1 MTTRHLHRQFFAA
14 LATAALLV
22 LAVSLGLFSGGF
34 PATPDAAAA
43 TTPKKKTAKP
53 TTVTIADYAKGAQLS
68 AQGRTVAI
76 AVQTGS
82 GAELRVG
89 TGVKT
94 PTRAVG
100 AGPLPAWA
108 QPHVGTDAAG
118 TVVITYPRCSTD
130 AVRSCDLYVWTAK
143 AKKAIRLTAIS
154 DPKRGET
161 EGVLDRGNLALV
173 REKAA
178 ILSTLDSVA
187 VGREPYRTD
196 IYYKPMGGAL
206 KRVTASGGRKI
217 ALRGNW
223 IADVRDTTPAGSD
236 DHECGQTT
244 IGLLSLTGT
253 RRDVRLANCGDT
265 GRQFSGPAFS
275 GTALLFGE
283 VQTTGQGVAFRYDP
297 TTQVTTKASIRRHL
311 EHWAPVNAGTGY
323 ALGTTADDGIC
334 GEEPDAEEDVDE
346 NGDPIVATTPVAAP
360 ACKLTRITGMTMANP
375 TTPKKR

>member
-1 MTTRHLHRQFFAA
+1 MTTRPFHRHLFMAV
-14 LATAALLV
+14 ATAALLV
-22 LAVSLGLFSGGF
+22 LCLGVFAGGL
-34 PATPDAAAA
+34 PATATDAAAA
-43 TTPKKKTAKP
+43 TTPKKTTTP
-53 TTVTIADYAKGAQLS
+53 TTVAIAEYAKGAQLS

-89 TGVKT
+89 TGVQT

-130 AVRSCDLYVWTAK
+130 YVSSCDLYVWTAK

-178 ILSTLDSVA
+178 ILATLESVA

-196 IYYKPMGGAL
+196 IYYKPTGGAL

-217 ALRGNW
+217 ALRGSW

-244 IGLLSLTGT
+244 IGLLSLGGT

-275 GTALLFGE
+275 GNALLFGE
-283 VQTTGQGVAFRYDP
+283 VQTTGKGVAYRYDP

-323 ALGTTADDGIC
+323 ALGATADDALC
-334 GEEPDAEEDVDE
+334 GEEADAEEAVDE
-346 NGDPIVATTPVAAP
+346 NGDPIESTTPAATP

-375 TTPKKR
+375 TTPKKK